1 MQKITAILALA
12 CGLLAFVSAQKCQ
25 ECQSGNSAYCHS
37 QTEYRNCM
45 QNNPIG
51 DIVSCDSGYVCSNT
65 EDVCVLSYLV
75 DGSSVLDVCGA
86 SGGNGDDCEVCSG
99 SNKYSCVSK
108 TQFVRCV
115 DQQASTA
122 NVYSC
127 ATDEICVIEALA
139 THGTLCVPTCAATFL
154 NETATCSNS
163 EYVAPPNPTV
173 PTLDEQVKAC
183 KEAGELPANSNLPYF
198 YTRYT
203 NDATCS
209 SYLYCEKISSVTWLA
224 ILYHCKRAQPFFDSA
239 SSRCVAIRPE
249 DCAATTTSSPQ
260 EPTTSS
266 SAGPT
271 ESTTTAEPTTS
282 GPSEPTE
289 SSTSSSSEAS
299 SETPATTVST
309 NSPQEPTE
317 SSTSSSSEASS
328 ESTSTLAPTTSIPQ
342 ESSETPTSSV
352 PQEPTESS
360 TSSSSPQEPTESST
374 NANSEASSE
383 ASSTPAPTS
392 IPQESSETPT
402 SSVPQE
408 PTESSTSSSSPQE
421 PTESSTNANSVASS
435 EASSTPAP
443 TTSIPQ
449 ESSETPGSTVPTSG
463 PQEPTESSTSSN
475 SEASDETPATTG
487 STTSAPENQP

>member
-65 EDVCVLSYLV
+65 ENVCVLSYLV

-86 SGGNGDDCEVCSG
+86 PGGNGDDCEVCIG

-127 ATDEICVIEALA
+127 GTDEICVIEALA

-183 KEAGELPANSNLPYF
+183 KEAGDLPANSNFPYF

-209 SYLYCEKISSVTWLA
+209 SYLYCEKVSSVTWLA
-224 ILYHCKRAQPFFDSA
+224 ILYKCNGAEPFFDSA
-239 SSRCVAIRPE
+239 SSRCVAIRP
-249 DCAATTTSSPQ
+249 DSCPATTTSSPQ
-260 EPTTSS
+260 EPTTSP

-271 ESTTTAEPTTS
+271 ESTSAAEPTS
-282 GPSEPTE
+282 G
-289 SSTSSSSEAS
+289 STSSNSEAS
-299 SETPATTVST
+299 SETPATTVPTS
-309 NSPQEPTE
+309 SPQEPTE
-317 SSTSSSSEASS
+317 SSTNANAEASSEAS
-328 ESTSTLAPTTSIPQ
+328 STLAPTTSIPQ
-342 ESSETPTSSV
+342 ESSETPAT
-352 PQEPTESS
+352 
-360 TSSSSPQEPTESST
+360 
-374 NANSEASSE
+374 
-383 ASSTPAPTS
+383 
-392 IPQESSETPT
+392 
-402 SSVPQE
+402 
-408 PTESSTSSSSPQE
+408 
-421 PTESSTNANSVASS
+421 
-435 EASSTPAP
+435 
-443 TTSIPQ
+443 
-449 ESSETPGSTVPTSG
+449 TVPTSG
-463 PQEPTESSTSSN
+463 PQEPTASS
-475 SEASDETPATTG
+475 ETPATTG
-487 STTSAPENQP
+487 SATSAPQNPQE

>member
-1 MQKITAILALA
+1 MQKITAILAIA

-86 SGGNGDDCEVCSG
+86 PGGNGDDCEVCSG

-163 EYVAPPNPTV
+163 DYVAPPNPTI
-173 PTLDEQVKAC
+173 PTLDEQVEAC
-183 KEAGELPANSNLPYF
+183 KEAAELPANSNFPYF

-209 SYLYCEKISSVTWLA
+209 SYLYCEKISSVAWLA
-224 ILYHCKRAQPFFDSA
+224 ILYNCNGAEPFFDSA

-249 DCAATTTSSPQ
+249 DCAATTTSNPQ

-271 ESTTTAEPTTS
+271 ESTTTAGPTTS

-289 SSTSSSSEAS
+289 SSTSSN
-299 SETPATTVST
+299 SETPASTV
-309 NSPQEPTE
+309 
-317 SSTSSSSEASS
+317 
-328 ESTSTLAPTTSIPQ
+328 
-342 ESSETPTSSV
+342 PTSR
-352 PQEPTESS
+352 
-360 TSSSSPQEPTESST
+360 PQEPTESST

-383 ASSTPAPTS
+383 ASSTPAPT
-392 IPQESSETPT
+392 T
-402 SSVPQE
+402 SV
-408 PTESSTSSSSPQE
+408 
-421 PTESSTNANSVASS
+421 
-435 EASSTPAP
+435 
-443 TTSIPQ
+443 PQ

-475 SEASDETPATTG
+475 SAASDETPATTG